1 MNIKKRAKIV
11 AALVK
16 AGYGEAVMEDWNKDG
31 DLALN
36 CEVWC
41 GGDVG
46 HVGDYYGWE
55 DPLMKDILDDF
66 GVKLDVGKILGK
78 FKAHTEWYDA
88 AVLMVYA

>member
-1 MNIKKRAKIV
+1 MDIKKRAKIV

-16 AGYGEAVMEDWNKDG
+16 AGYEKAVMEDWNHDG

-46 HVGDYYGWE
+46 MAGDYYGGE
-55 DPLMKDILDDF
+55 DPLMKGVLDDF
-66 GVKLDVGKILGK
+66 GIKLEIAKILSR
-78 FKAHTEWYDA
+78 FK
-88 AVLMVYA
+88 VYAEWHNPGVLVVVA